1 VPLGAAVQQNDYTQ
15 KTAFRGGGGETP
27 VKEIHE
33 FGRDRLHL
41 NYIFWG
47 TRPGYFAKVRAML
60 ADPSFPNDPAGGLG
74 TLRPKCLGD
83 AASR

>member
-1 VPLGAAVQQNDYTQ
+1 MPLGAAVQQNDYTQ